1 MMRTLFT
8 GTAYVAAV
16 FAAGFVLGVLR
27 TLVLVPLW
35 GELAAVL
42 VELPLI
48 LTIAW
53 LVCTRILRRWPLL
66 PPSAVRMGAIAFLLL
81 MLAEAALS
89 TLLAGRSLA
98 EHLAL
103 YSQWPGNWPSRCS
116 PGFRRGVHGCR
127 RAERSVDFRAMPG
140 RAGARARG
148 RGGRRS
154 RPHARTRGRSVIGTM
169 RTP

>member
-1 MMRTLFT
+1 MKRILLN

-27 TLVLVPLW
+27 TLVLVPLL

-53 LVCTRILRRWPLL
+53 LVCTRILRRWPLS
-66 PPSAVRMGAIAFLLL
+66 PPSALGMGAIAFLLL
-81 MLAEAALS
+81 MGAEAGLS

-103 YSQWPGNWPSRCS
+103 YSQVAHQVGLGGQLAFALFPWIQ
-116 PGFRRGVHGCR
+116 
-127 RAERSVDFRAMPG
+127 
-140 RAGARARG
+140 ARG
-148 RGGRRS
+148 SQMPPG
-154 RPHARTRGRSVIGTM
+154 
-169 RTP
+169 

>member
-103 YSQWPGNWPSRCS
+103 YSQLPHQVGL
-116 PGFRRGVHGCR
+116 
-127 RAERSVDFRAMPG
+127 
-140 RAGARARG
+140 
-148 RGGRRS
+148 GGQLAFALFPWVQARRS
-154 RPHARTRGRSVIGTM
+154 RMPPG
-169 RTP
+169 